1 MKHCPR
7 CDEEMRWYPLPAG
20 GGYWLCGHCG
30 KIILVAECLVDF
42 TSDDIDAY
50 LEELE

>member
-7 CDEEMRWYPLPAG
+7 CDEKMRWYPLPAG

-30 KIILVAECLVDF
+30 TIELVDVQVCKGGCHEA
-42 TSDDIDAY
+42 IGPRIA
-50 LEELE
+50 E